1 MIPKRTTVSK
11 TIKLPIEGIQF
22 SNKVVMVEFVY
33 DGQPTMEAVNDEI
46 NQWLGFLKDNDPS
59 WIKAKEAE

>member
-1 MIPKRTTVSK
+1 MIPKQTTVSK
-11 TIKLPIEGIQF
+11 TIKLPVEGVQF
-22 SNKVVMVEFVY
+22 SNKVVTVEFVY

-59 WIKAKEAE
+59 WLKEGRTE